1 MVDFINEVEEEL
13 RKDEYNR
20 LLKKFGPLLIAIVI
34 AIIGGT
40 AFLEWRKASDDKA
53 ARATS
58 YSYVQA
64 SKMASDGKTEEAI
77 ANFLALSETAPNGY
91 AGLSLMRAAA
101 LKLRA
106 GERREAV
113 SLFDRA
119 AQKFEKPR
127 HIQLAQIKAAYILTA
142 DGSYDD
148 VRSRLATLAQPNQPY
163 EYLARE
169 LLGFAAM
176 QSGDMAAAREQFGYL
191 DTIPGVTET
200 IAARAKQ
207 YLSLMSVDA
216 ASQAPT
222 PEDTTA
228 LEAVSAPDADPAANE
243 GTTLGSAETG
253 EIEDKTNDQ

>member
-64 SKMASDGKTEEAI
+64 SKMASDGKTQEAI

-101 LKLRA
+101 LNLREN
-106 GERREAV
+106 ERAEAV

-142 DGSYDD
+142 DGNYDD
-148 VRSRLATLAQPNQPY
+148 VRSRLSSLAQPDQPY

-176 QSGDMAAAREQFGYL
+176 QSGDMPAAREQFGYL

-200 IAARAKQ
+200 IASRAKQ

-216 ASQAPT
+216 ASTAPVPQDGQDT
-222 PEDTTA
+222 PA
-228 LEAVSAPDADPAANE
+228 LEAVSAPEVGAAM
-243 GTTLGSAETG
+243 G
-253 EIEDKTNDQ
+253 EDKVGEDEDDTNDQ